1 MPATIAFVSSGV
13 LLASAAVF
21 GGLAL
26 DARSDWNS
34 TSLQRDAAD
43 AKDRYNTHRIGFYL
57 TLGTGVA
64 AGILGAI
71 LYPWSDSRGNSSM
84 VSSVAPFSDGM
95 GLTWSGAW

>member
-1 MPATIAFVSSGV
+1 M
-13 LLASAAVF
+13 
-21 GGLAL
+21 AL

-34 TSLQRDAAD
+34 TSLQREAAD
-43 AKDRYNTHRIGFYL
+43 AKDRYDTHRIGFYV

-71 LYPWSDSRGNSSM
+71 LYPWNDNPSNSSM
-84 VSSVAPFSDGM
+84 VSVAPFSDGM